1 MAYLPMS
8 GRTHICQIHLSVH
21 EDIPDMNST
30 HLVRKLERRVRW
42 SRKGFT
48 LVEIMIVVLIIGILL
63 AIAVP
68 NFIKARETS
77 RAKSCVANLKQIDSA
92 KEQYAMDNRLNNG
105 GSVAMTD
112 LVNGVNGYIKSTP
125 SCPS

>member
-1 MAYLPMS
+1 MAYLPMG
-8 GRTHICQIHLSVH
+8 GRTHSCQIHLSVH
-21 EDIPDMNST
+21 EEIPDMNST

-68 NFIKARETS
+68 NFIKARESS
-77 RAKSCVANLKQIDSA
+77 RAKACVANMKQIESA
-92 KEQYAMDNRLNNG
+92 KEQWAMDNKK
-105 GSVAMTD
+105 VAGDTPGFTD
-112 LVNGVNGYIKSTP
+112 
-125 SCPS
+125 